1 MSGRWASEVEA
12 FTASD
17 LAFAVAPLLDPEGLR
32 AIAGVCPAWKQR
44 AASQAA
50 HGGVAAWLGSS
61 FAEDLEADS
70 MYLCRRAADSC
81 WFDQRHWDLA
91 FIAAACGDQEPLDRA
106 LELLSQLP
114 MFVPLPPPW
123 LRSRCPEDFDEG
135 AAVDGDSWSLRRGEE
150 ASLPQG
156 SRYPQPRKC
165 GGDMTATALGVARAL
180 HRSLSAAYISAD
192 SDWDTKAQSLCNSVV
207 GRWLGLWSC
216 AHCGSREGAK
226 SRTNVDEILVRH
238 QSLRGTEWWKVRL
251 VLLGPSDSAETG
263 SIAAVTA
270 TYWERRLLG

>member
-1 MSGRWASEVEA
+1 MAPSYEDSWGREEASG
-12 FTASD
+12 SD
-17 LAFAVAPLLDPEGLR
+17 HCSG
-32 AIAGVCPAWKQR
+32 
-44 AASQAA
+44 A

-70 MYLCRRAADSC
+70 MYLCRRAAESC

-91 FIAAACGDQEPLDRA
+91 FIAAASGDQEPLDRA

-123 LRSRCPEDFDEG
+123 LRSRCLEDFDEG
-135 AAVDGDSWSLRRGEE
+135 AALDGDSWSLRRALDTGEE

-156 SRYPQPRKC
+156 SRNPQPRKC

-216 AHCGSREGAK
+216 AHCGSTEGAK

-251 VLLGPSDSAETG
+251 VLLGSSDSAETG